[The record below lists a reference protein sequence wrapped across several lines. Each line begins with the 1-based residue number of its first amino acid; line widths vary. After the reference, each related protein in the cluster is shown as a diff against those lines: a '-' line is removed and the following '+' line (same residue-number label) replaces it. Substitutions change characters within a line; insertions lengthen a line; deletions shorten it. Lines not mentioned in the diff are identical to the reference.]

1 MKRRS
6 IAHTLTRAPFSK
18 ALLGVGLLLTLAGLR
33 PGSQLSG
40 APLRAQQPPRQ
51 AGVAELNAARRVA
64 KRIDEAVLR
73 DLRRFGIEPAE
84 RCEDA
89 TFLRRVHIDLFAE
102 LPPAEDVRRFV
113 ADRRKDKRER
123 LVHLMLADKRY
134 ADAWA
139 LKFSD
144 MLRIKAEFP
153 INLWPNAAQCYYQW
167 VWSSLRQN
175 RPWSE
180 MLRELVTSSGSNF
193 RVPTVNFYR
202 AVQRKSPEGIAAVA
216 ALTLLGQR
224 YEKWSEARQQG
235 FAAFFCRVGYK
246 PTQEWKEE
254 IVHFDRFK
262 ELPKG
267 SPGADGIARCPGA
280 SVTQLLEGVDPR
292 VQLADALLSKENPH
306 VARAMANRIWFWLLG
321 RGVVHEAD
329 DLRDDNPP
337 ANPRLLE
344 LLTAEL
350 QRSGYDMQHLIR
362 SILLSGTYQ
371 QSVKAKT
378 RSPLAESHF
387 AYYVPRRMDAEML
400 IDAICALTGTSED
413 YSSKIPRAV
422 HLHPPIVAGDDAARR
437 QHFELVPRD
446 VRQTDARQR
455 HALRAQQQGHGD
467 AASTPAQLEP
477 HHQEA
482 AEQPLAD
489 GHLLAHA
496 TQPGAHD
503 RRPLSDDPLALSQPG
518 RAREHP
524 PPGQG
529 RKAQWARRLRRSR
542 LGPRQ
547 YLRIPAETL
556 TGCVAA
562 PFRSNTTLRRSRS
575 MSDLHSEERNWTRR
589 QVLRAGALGAA
600 ALATSD
606 PLRAIAQQAAHR
618 AKSQGPRRHAP

>member
-51 AGVAELNAARRVA
+51 AGVAELSAARRVA

-84 RCEDA
+84 RCDDA

-413 YSSKIPRAV
+413 YSSKIPEPFTFI
-422 HLHPPIVAGDDAARR
+422 PPS
-437 QHFELVPRD
+437 
-446 VRQTDARQR
+446 
-455 HALRAQQQGHGD
+455 LRATTLPDG
-467 AASTPAQLEP
+467 SISSSFLEMFGKP
-477 HHQEA
+477 TRDSGMLSERNNKVTATQR
-482 AEQPLAD
+482 L
-489 GHLLAHA
+489 HLLNSSHIIKKL
-496 TQPGAHD
+496 Q
-503 RRPLSDDPLALSQPG
+503 
-518 RAREHP
+518 
-524 PPGQG
+524 
-529 RKAQWARRLRRSR
+529 
-542 LGPRQ
+542 
-547 YLRIPAETL
+547 
-556 TGCVAA
+556 
-562 PFRSNTTLRRSRS
+562 NSRS
-575 MSDLHSEERNWTRR
+575 LMAIYWRTRR
-589 QVLRAGALGAA
+589 NPARMIDDLYLTILSRYPSQDERESILRLAKEEKLNGRDAFVDLAWALVN
-600 ALATSD
+600 TSEFQ
-606 PLRAIAQQAAHR
+606 LRH
-618 AKSQGPRRHAP
+618 